1 MNRLVTSNEIESV
14 IKKPPNKQMSRPN
27 GFTDEVYQTFK
38 EELMRICLKLFQ
50 KSEKE
55 GTLPN
60 SFYGSIPEPK
70 TPQKRKLEANIT
82 DEY

>member
-1 MNRLVTSNEIESV
+1 
-14 IKKPPNKQMSRPN
+14 MSRPN